1 MIEIK
6 DNTNDTAFAKYDEIE
21 DAFAKYDGIQYNTHE
36 AVIAKYAEMKGRVDA
51 VKAYIECEN
60 YPSVETI
67 AAILGIG
74 GKSKDE

>member
-6 DNTNDTAFAKYDEIE
+6 DNTY
-21 DAFAKYDGIQYNTHE
+21 E
-36 AVIAKYAEMKGRVDA
+36 AAVAKYAEMNGRVEA

-74 GKSKDE
+74 GKAKDE

>member
-6 DNTNDTAFAKYDEIE
+6 DNTNDTAFAKYDEIH
-21 DAFAKYDGIQYNTHE
+21 YNTYE
-36 AVIAKYAEMKGRVDA
+36 SFVSKYAEMKGRVDA

-74 GKSKDE
+74 GKAKDE

>member
-6 DNTNDTAFAKYDEIE
+6 DNTY
-21 DAFAKYDGIQYNTHE
+21 E
-36 AVIAKYAEMKGRVDA
+36 ATVAKYAEMKGRVEA

-60 YPSVETI
+60 YPSIDTI

>member
-6 DNTNDTAFAKYDEIE
+6 DNTYES
-21 DAFAKYDGIQYNTHE
+21 
-36 AVIAKYAEMKGRVDA
+36 VITKYAEMKGRVDS

-60 YPSVETI
+60 YPSVDTI

>member
-6 DNTNDTAFAKYDEIE
+6 DNTYEAFVAIYD
-21 DAFAKYDGIQYNTHE
+21 
-36 AVIAKYAEMKGRVDA
+36 EMKGRVDA

-60 YPSVETI
+60 YPSVDTI

>member
-6 DNTNDTAFAKYDEIE
+6 DNTY
-21 DAFAKYDGIQYNTHE
+21 E
-36 AVIAKYAEMKGRVDA
+36 AAVAKYAEMKGRFEA
-51 VKAYIECEN
+51 VEAYIESEN
-60 YPSVETI
+60 YPSVDTI